1 MAEVQ
6 QLTLTATSAEAQ
18 ARVAHAKRL
27 LTSGRSLQPRV
38 VAFLRSVVDSG
49 GDAAIGVKLFRA
61 SGGQGDRPAPT
72 APAAAAAGAAAP
84 ASAVA
89 SQKKRPVKDVD
100 SDTDGVRALKTA
112 VKKSRPP
119 ARPVTPDT
127 VAADARPGAPA
138 AEPLVPPQVSGS
150 QGEKP
155 PAAPVEATLRT
166 ADASL
171 PAEPQT
177 AGLPAAHGASTGA
190 PAPAALAEEAPTE
203 EVCPAEVAAL
213 FPRRGDRVETAWIKG
228 ATLEAEEE
236 DIDKCVVEA
245 IGAPTLSRK
254 RALGEETGRWFAY
267 ASVSKTRGSR

>member
-27 LTSGRSLQPRV
+27 LTSGRPLQPRV
-38 VAFLRSVVDSG
+38 VAFLHSVLQSG

-61 SGGQGDRPAPT
+61 SGGQGDRPAPA

-100 SDTDGVRALKTA
+100 SVTDGVRALKTA
-112 VKKSRPP
+112 VKKPRPP

-138 AEPLVPPQVSGS
+138 AEPLVSPQVSGS
-150 QGEKP
+150 LALPSTKP
-155 PAAPVEATLRT
+155 PAR
-166 ADASL
+166 SL
-171 PAEPQT
+171 LAKRR
-177 AGLPAAHGASTGA
+177 AAQGASDGTTHA
-190 PAPAALAEEAPTE
+190 PAPREKRLRDSAALNT
-203 EVCPAEVAAL
+203 
-213 FPRRGDRVETAWIKG
+213 FPEPK
-228 ATLEAEEE
+228 
-236 DIDKCVVEA
+236 K
-245 IGAPTLSRK
+245 PM
-254 RALGEETGRWFAY
+254 
-267 ASVSKTRGSR
+267 ASSD